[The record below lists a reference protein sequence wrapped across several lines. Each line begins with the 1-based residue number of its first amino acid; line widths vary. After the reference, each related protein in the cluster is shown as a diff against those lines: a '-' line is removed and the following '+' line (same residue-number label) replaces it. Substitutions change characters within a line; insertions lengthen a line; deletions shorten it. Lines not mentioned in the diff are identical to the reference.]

1 MASSPE
7 EESRQQQD
15 TELMLRVRQGDAL
28 AMRLLISRYQ
38 DAVYGMAKRMLPDG
52 DEAEDLAQRTFIR
65 VWKAAGSYEPEA
77 KFTTWLFTIVK
88 NLVFN
93 ELRRRKR
100 KPAASLDEQEEDG
113 WSLPDDHAMSPD
125 EILRHKEL
133 ECAVENALDALPE
146 KARMAVQLRRF
157 QNMNYEEIASVLDM
171 SVPAVKSLLFRA
183 RQSLREMLAG
193 YLGENGR

>member
-1 MASSPE
+1 MVLSQE

-15 TELMLRVRQGDAL
+15 TELMLRVRRGDAL

-65 VWKAAGSYEPEA
+65 VWKAAESYEPEA

-93 ELRRRKR
+93 EVRRRKR
-100 KPAASLDEQEEDG
+100 KPTASLDEQEEEG
-113 WSLPDDHAMSPD
+113 WSPPDEQTMSPD
-125 EILRHKEL
+125 EVLRHKEL
-133 ECAVENALDALPE
+133 ECAVEKALSALPE
-146 KARMAVQLRRF
+146 KARMAVQLRRS
-157 QNMNYEEIASVLDM
+157 QNMNYEEIGVVLDM

-183 RQSLREMLAG
+183 RQSLRESLSG
-193 YLGENGR
+193 YLGEND